1 MDDVTGSDED
11 LVDKL
16 QRAQELV
23 REMEGL
29 RNEIAQLEEEI
40 KQLDGKYHSP
50 ESSGLVK
57 DSTSLCKKYDT
68 AMQKAAKVHF
78 SF

>member
-23 REMEGL
+23 REMEGHQ
-29 RNEIAQLEEEI
+29 NEISQLEEEI
-40 KQLDGKYHSP
+40 KLLDGKYHSP

-57 DSTSLCKKYDT
+57 DFTALHKKYNV
-68 AMQKAAKVHF
+68 ALC
-78 SF
+78 